1 MCSEQFFVEELEYH
15 FIDCFENQIKV
26 KKEDVYKES
35 KPVEFTYEQKMAL
48 AFSYKKSK
56 LYSKNVFDNLVLRFL
71 NFGYKKEDIKKVQN
85 YVKNHSQII
94 IHFSP
99 LLLDKFL
106 NDTNY
111 RNGFEIGRDSN
122 YLKSRIT
129 WETNLFN
136 RIYDNVKD
144 GSNRVKYGVLNI
156 TNCLEGVKSCYSY
169 GDSYFV
175 LKKDIKK
182 RSTFVFGDS
191 SIMDIHI
198 ATFKHFNSILLYM
211 NDGDFKNLVDH
222 VLNCFNYN
230 EMDLKGPEY
239 KGSYIEV
246 QIHGPI
252 RFNQDIDRIVLNPTH
267 YNTNYEVQT
276 NKFVEKNLI

>member
-1 MCSEQFFVEELEYH
+1 MENCPICSEQFFVEELEYH
-15 FIDCFENQIKV
+15 FIDCFENQI

-144 GSNRVKYGVLNI
+144 GSNRVKYGV
-156 TNCLEGVKSCYSY
+156 
-169 GDSYFV
+169 
-175 LKKDIKK
+175 
-182 RSTFVFGDS
+182 
-191 SIMDIHI
+191 
-198 ATFKHFNSILLYM
+198 
-211 NDGDFKNLVDH
+211 
-222 VLNCFNYN
+222 
-230 EMDLKGPEY
+230 
-239 KGSYIEV
+239 
-246 QIHGPI
+246 
-252 RFNQDIDRIVLNPTH
+252 
-267 YNTNYEVQT
+267 
-276 NKFVEKNLI
+276 

>member
-1 MCSEQFFVEELEYH
+1 MENCPMCSEQFFVEELEYH

-35 KPVEFTYEQKMAL
+35 KQ
-48 AFSYKKSK
+48 
-56 LYSKNVFDNLVLRFL
+56 
-71 NFGYKKEDIKKVQN
+71 EDIKKVQN

-169 GDSYFV
+169 G
-175 LKKDIKK
+175 
-182 RSTFVFGDS
+182 
-191 SIMDIHI
+191 
-198 ATFKHFNSILLYM
+198 
-211 NDGDFKNLVDH
+211 
-222 VLNCFNYN
+222 
-230 EMDLKGPEY
+230 
-239 KGSYIEV
+239 
-246 QIHGPI
+246 
-252 RFNQDIDRIVLNPTH
+252 
-267 YNTNYEVQT
+267 
-276 NKFVEKNLI
+276 